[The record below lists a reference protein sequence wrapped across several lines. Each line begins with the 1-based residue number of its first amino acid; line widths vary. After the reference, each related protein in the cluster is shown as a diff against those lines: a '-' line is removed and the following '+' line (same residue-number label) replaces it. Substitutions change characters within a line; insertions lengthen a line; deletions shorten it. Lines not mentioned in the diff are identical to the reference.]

1 MIEAAVER
9 GPHPTA
15 QTPELIA
22 LFVKD
27 IEYQIK
33 AGFCQVFSWEELKRC
48 LPANLKISP
57 VAVVPQVG

>member
-1 MIEAAVER
+1 MIEAAVDR

-15 QTPELIA
+15 RTPESIA

-33 AGFCQVFSWEELKRC
+33 AGFCQVFLWEDLKWR
-48 LPANLKISP
+48 LPANFKISP
-57 VAVVPQVG
+57 VAMVPQVG